1 MAAHLMEIKL
11 NWENGVNFTM
21 KTKLDAEDEVT
32 IVEIAENTRIASI
45 WGHVVDPCTT
55 YFRDQM
61 NKIGN
66 DMKQ

>member
-45 WGHVVDPCTT
+45 WGHVVDLCTT